1 MSKHGWLI
9 FVMLCPGT
17 VSFETLSEAFGP
29 SSLGIIVVKDL
40 PPKFKDLRA
49 QVLSNASYLAALPEE
64 ELGKIKI
71 KLIPWLSSRISF
83 FFFMSLIRVNY
94 LTNHHPQNPSPAQ
107 NPNTSSAGP
116 VGKKPSD
123 PATSTP

>member
-1 MSKHGWLI
+1 MDPKSVTHAQAVTVSLKELLDGELSTLFGGNLGWPQI
-9 FVMLCPGT
+9 KKKKKRRKGSRSRVSEHKFANFVMYCPGT

-64 ELGKIKI
+64 ELGKIK
-71 KLIPWLSSRISF
+71 
-83 FFFMSLIRVNY
+83 
-94 LTNHHPQNPSPAQ
+94 
-107 NPNTSSAGP
+107 
-116 VGKKPSD
+116 
-123 PATSTP
+123 